1 MIFIENKYT
10 KIYFDIIKN
19 AQSRPNR
26 SGYVEH
32 HHIIPKSLGGSNAKN
47 NLVKLTAREHFICHW
62 LLTKMV
68 STDNEQYKVDK
79 AFLCMSYLI
88 NSNHERYRI
97 YGRAFENVRKKCSM
111 SLSKK
116 MLGDNNPM
124 YGKTHTDTARKK
136 ISDSRIG
143 KTPWNKGITHSH
155 AARKKISDSRIG
167 KTPWNKGI
175 THSNETKAKLS
186 IIGKNRA
193 PISEETRK
201 KMMESHQNRVPIS
214 EETRKKMMESA
225 KKRVFKTVVCKY
237 CGLSGKGGNMTRW
250 HGDNCK
256 MKPTLT

>member
-32 HHIIPKSLGGSNAKN
+32 HHILPKSLGGSNAKN

-116 MLGDNNPM
+116 LLGDNNPM
-124 YGKTHTDTARKK
+124 YGKTHTDT
-136 ISDSRIG
+136 
-143 KTPWNKGITHSH
+143 
-155 AARKKISDSRIG
+155 ARKKISDSRIG